1 MGRPVQEGLVPLT
14 VRARVAFGIA
24 AICFAL
30 FATSSVGGAQ
40 RAARPKPLVD
50 AEHLRLMEDHEEPG
64 PAGLAIMGDTSKAGV
79 YVFRYRYAAG
89 TMNPPHFHNQDRYVT
104 VIKGTWWTG
113 TGTVIEQEQMVPIR
127 AGGFMFHP
135 AGLSHYDGAREGD
148 AIVQVV
154 GVGPVTTTMLDAARQ
169 SGSAAGGGPRDL
181 TNK

>member
-1 MGRPVQEGLVPLT
+1 MPLT
-14 VRARVAFGIA
+14 LRTGPVFGA
-24 AICFAL
+24 AAACLAL
-30 FATSSVGGAQ
+30 LAISSAAGAQ
-40 RAARPKPLVD
+40 RASRPKPLVD

-64 PAGLAIMGDTSKAGV
+64 PAGLAIMGDTSKAGM

-89 TMNPPHFHNQDRYVT
+89 TISPPHVHNQDRYVT

-113 TGTVIEQEQMVPIR
+113 TGSVIEQEKMVPIR

-135 AGLSHYDGAREGD
+135 AGLSHYDGARDSD

-169 SGSAAGGGPRDL
+169 GGPAGGAGSRDR
-181 TNK
+181 TEK